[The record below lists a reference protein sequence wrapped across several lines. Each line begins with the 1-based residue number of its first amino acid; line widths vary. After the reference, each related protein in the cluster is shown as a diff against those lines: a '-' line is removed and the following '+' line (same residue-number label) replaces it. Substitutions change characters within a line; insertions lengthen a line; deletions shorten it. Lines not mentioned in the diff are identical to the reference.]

1 MGRIDI
7 STAVMT
13 ISEFRASPRK
23 GHLNWLKRMYVYL
36 SKMRHSTTH
45 IRTNIPDYSDIPDFD
60 YDWLYSV
67 YGNVEELI
75 PDDIP
80 EPLGHNVVLT
90 SYVDANLYHDMI
102 TGHSVTGILH
112 LINVI
117 HMISAQRN
125 RVPWRQLLMEQNLW
139 HHILQLTIL

>member
-1 MGRIDI
+1 
-7 STAVMT
+7 MT
-13 ISEFRASPRK
+13 
-23 GHLNWLKRMYVYL
+23 
-36 SKMRHSTTH
+36 
-45 IRTNIPDYSDIPDFD
+45 
-60 YDWLYSV
+60 V